1 MRRGF
6 FVLTARTR
14 SCRVLPTPMITM
26 NTRRRNLDILQDLKN
41 TRTRRLRFRGENRY
55 RRHPLGPS
63 LSERLQ
69 RTLEDL
75 ANLFLTYRR
84 RSRGNTYRHGH
95 RRLTPTSPRTLW
107 ARELSKS

>member
-1 MRRGF
+1 
-6 FVLTARTR
+6 
-14 SCRVLPTPMITM
+14 M

-75 ANLFLTYRR
+75 ANRYRNIIKPMHNLHIEPTKAYADIIIP
-84 RSRGNTYRHGH
+84 SGGDNSVAIKVMKQFIHSMLSNTNPH
-95 RRLTPTSPRTLW
+95 
-107 ARELSKS
+107 E

>member
-1 MRRGF
+1 
-6 FVLTARTR
+6 
-14 SCRVLPTPMITM
+14 M

-41 TRTRRLRFRGENRY
+41 TRTRRLRFRGENHY

-84 RSRGNTYRHGH
+84 RSRGNTYRHSH
-95 RRLTPTSPRTLW
+95 RRLTQTSPRTLW